1 MAHDKLKELL
11 SGDPGK
17 LIVKSVTQ
25 SMYAWADKVPAEYYN
40 FRVFHELTVR
50 YETGEKTR
58 IGLKKFE
65 HYRFDSVFFVEPGY
79 RALDQRQCYTIGIE
93 LKQSKSDLMGDN
105 KMGKYLGW
113 TDLFYIGVPADLTE
127 DAVHKAIEVNNEYI
141 GVLDIENGLI
151 IKNSKK
157 MKVTDQNRMLIY
169 EQVLFNT
176 VFREMGTVSFD
187 AEEVI
192 IDHAN
197 NETGDEVGFSLQE
210 PNKSEAEILAERI
223 AKKEAEAAKR
233 EAKAKEAREL
243 ADRAADLAEPTRR
256 VLSAL
261 PDKAQAAYHHLR
273 ENPGKNAHDLEEALG
288 VSEATAKRLAGQL
301 TDVGLIERQGSK
313 KTGGYYPIGGEKEPL
328 KYLAHC
334 ADCELYKNA
343 QKFNIHDPL
352 GEHVKEE
359 ENNNGL

>member
-93 LKQSKSDLMGDN
+93 LKQSKADLMGDK
-105 KMGKYLGW
+105 KMEKYLGW
-113 TDLFYIGVPADLTE
+113 TDLFFIGVPADLTE
-127 DAVHKAIEVNNEYI
+127 EALVKAKEVNNEYI
-141 GVLDIENGLI
+141 GVIDVENGLI

-157 MKVTDQNRMLIY
+157 MKVSDRNRMLVY

-176 VFREMGTVSFD
+176 VFREMGTITFE
-187 AEEVI
+187 AEDVL
-192 IDHAN
+192 IDHTN
-197 NETGDEVGFSLQE
+197 IETGDEIELSSPELH
-210 PNKSEAEILAERI
+210 KSETEILAERI
-223 AKKEAEAAKR
+223 AKKEVEMAKK
-233 EAKAKEAREL
+233 EAKAKAAKEL
-243 ADRAADLAEPTRR
+243 ADMNANLAEPTRR
-256 VLSAL
+256 ALSAL
-261 PDKAQAAYHHLR
+261 SDKAQAAYHHLR
-273 ENPGKNAHDLEEALG
+273 ENPGNNAHDIEEALG

-301 TDVGLIERQGSK
+301 TEVGLIERQGSK
-313 KTGGYYPIGGEKEPL
+313 KTGGYYPIGGEKEPM
-328 KYLAHC
+328 KYLAVC
-334 ADCELYKNA
+334 ADCELYRNA
-343 QKFNIHDPL
+343 QNSSLMLNDQPKAEVDQST
-352 GEHVKEE
+352 
-359 ENNNGL
+359 

>member
-25 SMYAWADKVPAEYYN
+25 SLYAWAEKVPVEYYN

-50 YETGEKTR
+50 YETGERTR
-58 IGLKKFE
+58 LGLKKFD
-65 HYRFDSVFFVEPGY
+65 HFRFDSVFFVEPGY

-93 LKQSKSDLMGDN
+93 LKQSKSDLMGDK
-105 KMGKYLGW
+105 KMEKYLGW
-113 TDLFYIGVPADLTE
+113 TDLFYIGVPADLTGE
-127 DAVHKAIEVNNEYI
+127 ALEKAKEVNNEYI
-141 GVLDIENGLI
+141 GVIDIENGLI

-157 MKVTDQNRMLIY
+157 MKVSERNRMLIY

-176 VFREMGTVSFD
+176 VFREMGTISFD
-187 AEEVI
+187 AEEVL
-192 IDHAN
+192 IDHTN
-197 NETGDEVGFSLQE
+197 IETGDEIE
-210 PNKSEAEILAERI
+210 PSSPELHKSEAELLAERI
-223 AKKEAEAAKR
+223 AKKEVEMAKK

-243 ADRAADLAEPTRR
+243 ADRAADLSEPTRR
-256 VLSAL
+256 ALSAL
-261 PDKAQAAYHHLR
+261 SDKAQAAYHHLR
-273 ENPGKNAHDLEEALG
+273 ENPGSNAHDIEEALC
-288 VSEATAKRLAGQL
+288 VSEATAKRLAVQL
-301 TDVGLIERQGSK
+301 TEVGLIERQGSK

-352 GEHVKEE
+352 GKHVNDE